1 MQFGWIEEKCAFFFS
16 ASETLITY
24 KGSKESVLVSLLEEL
39 GIRTTIPSAKIAF
52 LTTEMLI
59 SSRGYTIKSEEE
71 KNKFWNEFS
80 ATLIRNCG
88 IEDKDGTIAALV
100 AKKFRSPDIWVA
112 YPDVQPALEALKK
125 RGCLLG
131 VIANGEH
138 YVKEAL
144 VKLSLAE
151 YLDVITISEDVGV
164 EKPDPRIFQLTIE
177 KFSLKPEQCVYVGDV
192 PEIDLVGARNAGI
205 TPVWI
210 DRNRLARKIGEI
222 NKVEVLTDVEFLFPI
237 IPYKK
242 DE

>member
-16 ASETLITY
+16 AYETLFTY
-24 KGSKESVLVSLLEEL
+24 KGSKESVLVNLLEEV
-39 GIRTTIPSAKIAF
+39 GIRITIPAAKIAF
-52 LTTEMLI
+52 LTTEMMI
-59 SSRGYTIKSEEE
+59 PSKGYTIKSAEE

-80 ATLIRNCG
+80 ATLVRNCG

-100 AKKFRSPDIWVA
+100 ARRFRSPDIWVA
-112 YPDVQPALEALKK
+112 YPDAQPALEALKK

-138 YVKEAL
+138 HVKETL
-144 VKLSLAE
+144 IKLSLAE
-151 YLDVITISEDVGV
+151 FLDVITISEDVGV
-164 EKPDPRIFQLTIE
+164 EKPDPRIFKLTIE
-177 KFSLKPEQCVYVGDV
+177 QFGLRPEKCAYVGDV
-192 PEIDLVGARNAGI
+192 PEIDLAGARNAGI

-210 DRNRLARKIGEI
+210 DRNRLARKIGDI

-242 DE
+242 DK